1 MLREGFCQDAQN
13 TVIMITKSLGQIE
26 KLDKANCLLYKSRI
40 ESYLLQDGCEPFKRL
55 LELYPSFIDGYLE
68 YWKFLKFQLTRLQ
81 KAGMQSVLCQDNEG
95 NYLLPKM
102 KEIVEMALYFSDCTQ
117 VPTSLWVEAR
127 ICFAKQLI
135 YEKDVDKAIS
145 VLRDICSIIPPLA
158 IAGLCFS
165 AI

>member
-1 MLREGFCQDAQN
+1 
-13 TVIMITKSLGQIE
+13 
-26 KLDKANCLLYKSRI
+26 
-40 ESYLLQDGCEPFKRL
+40 
-55 LELYPSFIDGYLE
+55 
-68 YWKFLKFQLTRLQ
+68 
-81 KAGMQSVLCQDNEG
+81 
-95 NYLLPKM
+95 M

-145 VLRDICSIIPPLA
+145 VLRDICSIIPPLGVT
-158 IAGLCFS
+158 GLCFS